1 MSKQP
6 ISLFVIW
13 IIGLHVSCSNIML
26 FIANL
31 YDSFMNLPNH
41 FLSDDW
47 LAIIVPGFE
56 YKHSIS
62 HCKDYQSC
70 IESYL
75 LLEHTILN
83 RYADTVPKTKKELK
97 ECLNKKMCQIVRE
110 EFQGHVY
117 PIYSSNSFCLEICV

>member
-75 LLEHTILN
+75 LLYHTILN

-97 ECLNKKMCQIVRE
+97 ECLDKKMCQIVRE
-110 EFQGHVY
+110 
-117 PIYSSNSFCLEICV
+117 SSKVMYIQFTAQIHSV

>member
-1 MSKQP
+1 
-6 ISLFVIW
+6 
-13 IIGLHVSCSNIML
+13 
-26 FIANL
+26 
-31 YDSFMNLPNH
+31 MNLPNH

-47 LAIIVPGFE
+47 LAIIVPEFE

-75 LLEHTILN
+75 LLEHIILN

-97 ECLNKKMCQIVRE
+97 ECLDKKMCQIVRE
-110 EFQGHVY
+110 
-117 PIYSSNSFCLEICV
+117 SSKVMYIQFTAQFILSRNMCMIIGLMNQNQKLLS